1 MRALA
6 CVVVA
11 SVVMWT
17 QVAAAQRF
25 DAASIKR
32 NTSGSRESGGS
43 TTPNQIRA
51 TNVTL
56 SWLLRRAYGLQD
68 YQVVGAPEWTT
79 TERYDVLARAEQA
92 ERNQID
98 VMLRNLLAD
107 RFRLVSRIETRE
119 LPVYAL
125 VLARPGQLGPRLT
138 KTAITDCMKTGQFCG
153 TNSSNMVIRSVA
165 ETMTRL
171 AEQVSPLAGRT
182 VIDRTGLDG
191 RYDFEVTWTSDA
203 LRSPRPNDDGPSI
216 FTALQEQLGLR
227 LEAQRGPVEIMVIE
241 RVERPTE
248 D

>member
-1 MRALA
+1 MKVLA

-11 SVVMWT
+11 SVVVSA
-17 QVAAAQRF
+17 QQAAGPRF

-32 NTSGSRESGGS
+32 NTSGGGESGGS

-56 SWLLRRAYGLQD
+56 LWLLRRAHGLQD
-68 YQVVGAPEWTT
+68 YQVVGAPEWTK

-92 ERNQID
+92 ETNQIE

-107 RFRLVSRIETRE
+107 RFQLVARTETRE
-119 LPVYAL
+119 MPVYVL
-125 VLARPGQLGPRLT
+125 VTARPGQLGPRLT
-138 KTAITDCMKTGQFCG
+138 KTVVTDCMKTGQFCG
-153 TNSSNMVIRSVA
+153 TDSSNMAIRSVA

-171 AEQVSPLAGRT
+171 AAQVSPLAGRT
-182 VIDRTGLDG
+182 VINQTALDG
-191 RYDFEVTWTSDA
+191 RYDFELTWTSDA
-203 LRSPRPNDDGPSI
+203 QRPPRPNDNGPSI
-216 FTALQEQLGLR
+216 FTALQEQLGLK
-227 LEAQRGPVEIMVIE
+227 LDAQRGPVDVMVIE

>member
-1 MRALA
+1 
-6 CVVVA
+6 
-11 SVVMWT
+11 
-17 QVAAAQRF
+17 
-25 DAASIKR
+25 
-32 NTSGSRESGGS
+32 
-43 TTPNQIRA
+43 
-51 TNVTL
+51 
-56 SWLLRRAYGLQD
+56 
-68 YQVVGAPEWTT
+68 
-79 TERYDVLARAEQA
+79 
-92 ERNQID
+92 
-98 VMLRNLLAD
+98 MLRNLLAD
-107 RFRLVSRIETRE
+107 RFHLVSRIETRE